1 MPELGGVVVRRLRE
15 ALGRRAAATITD
27 EEASRAAVAV
37 VVSAGDDP
45 AILLVRRQQRAGDP
59 WSGQMAFPGGFHSPA
74 DESLTVTA
82 SRETAEETG
91 LDLSVHGELLGTLD
105 DVAPRSVLLP
115 RVVVRPFVFT
125 VPLAEP
131 LHAGPEVDEVVWLRV
146 AELFDPASR
155 KPYTVSLPIGSRTFA
170 SMQVNEYV
178 VWGLTERVLEQFRH
192 VAVI

>member
-15 ALGRRAAATITD
+15 ALGRRAAATIAD

-45 AILLVRRQQRAGDP
+45 AILFVRRQQRAGDP

-74 DESLTVTA
+74 DESLAVTA

-115 RVVVRPFVFT
+115 RVV
-125 VPLAEP
+125 AEP
-131 LHAGPEVDEVVWLRV
+131 VHAGLEVDKVVWLRV
-146 AELFDPASR
+146 AELFDPANR
-155 KPYTVSLPIGSRTFA
+155 KPYTMNLPIGSRTFE
-170 SMQVNEYV
+170 SMQVDEYV